1 MPLIFVG
8 GGQRVEMEK
17 PTLFSPALASS
28 HIVRSLEN
36 MPWIPHLRSSYP
48 GKGPVNLDQLGA

>member
-28 HIVRSLEN
+28 HMVRSLETCHGFH
-36 MPWIPHLRSSYP
+36 IS
-48 GKGPVNLDQLGA
+48 GAAIQERGL